1 MKPVHS
7 HENQQESFM
16 KRPLLYKF
24 LATGGLILVLLI
36 PLAMIGNSI
45 DERRNYSL
53 TVIDDIARSSSYSQT
68 LVGPVLVI
76 PYEKTERVWRLNEK
90 GEQYQQK
97 TEITGALYFLPERY
111 HLNGDLTMELR
122 KRGIYTARLYH
133 ADTEMTGQ
141 FVVPLDYG
149 IDGDIEDYQFGTAYV
164 AMGISDIR
172 GIKNSLTLTLNKQT
186 FDFEPGSEL
195 KTLGSGV
202 HAKIA
207 TLARDQVNHLNF
219 SVQLMLQGT
228 EQFNIA
234 PIGKETHVELHS
246 DWPHPSFIGEFLP
259 VERNISDAG
268 FSARWQTSYFSTN
281 FGGYFLTCVRNSQ
294 CNSFTQAHF
303 GVSLI
308 DPVNQYVKSDRAIK
322 YALLFIVLTFAGFFL
337 FEVLKRLAIHPIQYG
352 LVGLAL
358 ALFYLLLLSL
368 SEHIGFGL
376 AYLLS
381 SLACILL
388 IGFYVCHV
396 LQSFQRGLGFTLG
409 LSLLYALLYGLL
421 SAEDYALLMGAI
433 LLFAL
438 LGTFMMLTRK
448 LDWYALGQS
457 SMSERHLAKDEP
469 GKNQSVNP

>member
-1 MKPVHS
+1 MKHT
-7 HENQQESFM
+7 
-16 KRPLLYKF
+16 LIYKF
-24 LATGGLILVLLI
+24 LAIGGLILVLLI

-45 DERRNYSL
+45 DERQAYSHE
-53 TVIDDIARSSSYSQT
+53 VVNDIARSSSYSQT
-68 LVGPVLVI
+68 LVGPILVI
-76 PYEKTERVWRLNEK
+76 PYEKIERVWRFNDNKER
-90 GEQYQQK
+90 YQQEM
-97 TEITGALYFLPERY
+97 EITGSLYFLPESY
-111 HLNGDLTMELR
+111 HLYGDLTMELR

-133 ADTEMTGQ
+133 AETEMTGK
-141 FVVPLDYG
+141 FVVPVDYG
-149 IDGDIEDYQFGTAYV
+149 IEEDIEDYQFSTPYV
-164 AMGISDIR
+164 AMGVSDIR
-172 GIKNSLTLTLNKQT
+172 GIKNSLKLTLNHQS
-186 FDFEPGSEL
+186 FEFEPGSQL
-195 KTLGSGV
+195 KAVGAGV
-202 HAKIA
+202 HATIN
-207 TLARDQVNHLNF
+207 TLPRHQINQLTF
-219 SVQLMLQGT
+219 SVPLLLQGT

-259 VERNISDAG
+259 VERSISETG
-268 FSARWQTSYFSTN
+268 FNARWQTSYFSTN
-281 FGGYFLTCVRNSQ
+281 FGEYFSTCVNANQ
-294 CNSFTQAHF
+294 CNAFAQGSF

-337 FEVLKRLAIHPIQYG
+337 FEVLKRLAIHPVQYG

-368 SEHIGFGL
+368 SEHLGFGL

-388 IGFYVCHV
+388 IGYYVSHV
-396 LQSFQRGLGFTLG
+396 LHSLIRGLGFTLG

-438 LGTFMMLTRK
+438 LGAFMTLTRK
-448 LDWYALGQS
+448 LNWYAITPVRVPEDS
-457 SMSERHLAKDEP
+457 
-469 GKNQSVNP
+469 